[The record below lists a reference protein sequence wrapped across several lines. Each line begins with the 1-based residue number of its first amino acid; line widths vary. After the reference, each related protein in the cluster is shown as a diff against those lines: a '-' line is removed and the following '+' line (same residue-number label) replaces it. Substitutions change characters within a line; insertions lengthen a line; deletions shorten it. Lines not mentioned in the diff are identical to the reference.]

1 MSETM
6 KLSMGE
12 VCADERVTKGRPD
25 PEWVRGRC
33 PLCGEDVVSNCYY
46 VGGKGYIIIWECWAS
61 LGEKASCDY
70 RRVL

>member
-1 MSETM
+1 MSEVLNHTTEE
-6 KLSMGE
+6 KPE
-12 VCADERVTKGRPD
+12 ARPD

-46 VGGKGYIIIWECWAS
+46 VGGKGYIIVWECWAS
-61 LGEKASCDY
+61 LGDTPTCDY

>member
-1 MSETM
+1 
-6 KLSMGE
+6 MGE
-12 VCADERVTKGRPD
+12 VCTNTVRTVEGGRPD

-33 PLCGEDVVSNCYY
+33 PMCGEDVVSNCYY

-61 LGEKASCDY
+61 LGETPRCDY